1 MADRP
6 FVIVGASLAGAKA
19 AEELRNQGFD
29 GRIVLIGSESERPY
43 ERPPLSKEYMRG
55 EAPREKAYVHPE
67 PFYAENDIE
76 QRPATTVTAIDPA
89 GREVELDGSERLGF
103 ERLLLAT
110 GAEPRRLTLSG
121 ADLDGILYL
130 RDLDDADAIRERI
143 ERGGRVLVVGAGWI
157 GAEVGASA
165 RERGV
170 EVTIIEQAAV
180 PLERVLGPELGA
192 IYRDLHLEHGVELLT
207 GTGIEAF
214 EGDGHV
220 RRVRTTDGRTI
231 DCDFVVAGIGVV
243 PRTELAERAG
253 VEVQN
258 GVVVDERLETS
269 APGVFAAGDIANA
282 RHPMYGRLRIEHWA
296 NALNQGPAAARNM
309 LGRDE
314 PYERVPYFFS
324 DQYDSGM
331 EYSGHS
337 SGADPVVFRGDPA
350 SREFIAFWLQG
361 DRVAAA
367 LNMNV
372 WGVTEALQALI
383 RSGVPID
390 REQLT
395 DESVPLDDLGTARP
409 APTKPSSARS
419 FVSQGLRFT
428 KRFVEARTKKGD
440 TTPVSSLGNGEA
452 KVLQIGGEKA
462 AVYRDDEGVA
472 HAVSAVCT
480 HMGCLVEW
488 DSGARVWGCPC
499 HGSRFDPDGEVLRG
513 PAKKP
518 LKSVAT
524 GHEEPDSKPQT

>member
-1 MADRP
+1 MAGHP
-6 FVIVGASLAGAKA
+6 FVIVGASLTGAKA
-19 AEELRNQGFD
+19 AEELREQGFD
-29 GRIVLIGSESERPY
+29 GRIILVGGESERPY
-43 ERPPLSKEYMRG
+43 ERPPLSKEYLRG
-55 EAPREKAYVHPE
+55 ESPREKAYVHPE
-67 PFYAENDIE
+67 QFYDENDIE
-76 QRPATTVTAIDPA
+76 LRAATTVTGLDAS
-89 GREVELDGSERLGF
+89 GRELELDGSERLRF

-110 GAEPRRLTLSG
+110 GAEPRRMALPGS
-121 ADLDGILYL
+121 DLEGILYL
-130 RDLDDADAIRERI
+130 RELANADAIRERI
-143 ERGGRVLVVGAGWI
+143 EQGGKVLVVGAGWI

-165 RERGV
+165 RERGL

-192 IYRDLHLEHGVELLT
+192 VYRDLHLERGVELIT
-207 GTGIEAF
+207 GAGIEAF

-243 PRTELAERAG
+243 PRTELAEHAG
-253 VEVQN
+253 LEVQN
-258 GVVVDERLETS
+258 GVVVNERLETS
-269 APGVFAAGDIANA
+269 TPGIFAAGDVANA

-314 PYERVPYFFS
+314 PYERIPYFFS
-324 DQYDSGM
+324 DQYDVGM
-331 EYSGHS
+331 EYSGHA

-372 WGVTEALQALI
+372 WDVTETLQALI
-383 RSGVPID
+383 RSGGPID
-390 REQLT
+390 REQLV

-419 FVSQGLRFT
+419 FLSQGLSFT
-428 KRFVEARTKKGD
+428 KRFVQARVTKAE
-440 TTPVSSLGNGEA
+440 TAPVASLGAGEA
-452 KVLQIGGEKA
+452 KVLQLDGEKA
-462 AVYRDDEGVA
+462 AVYRDGEGVV

-488 DSGARVWGCPC
+488 ESGDRVWGCPC
-499 HGSRFDPDGEVLRG
+499 HGSRFDPEGNVLQG

-518 LKSVAT
+518 LKGVAASD
-524 GHEEPDSKPQT
+524 EESRSKP